1 MARGKSKSK
10 TKGKAKKAQ
19 PSRLAAFI
27 KRAAQRSA
35 GPVLK
40 VMFVGVVVAAG
51 WVGLERMDRWVRS
64 EPQFAGPPRIV
75 LVDVP
80 DSIADQIYDRL
91 RMFENVPWSQESLCR
106 RMTEV
111 LEADPWVAEVIAV
124 KRLPDRIVQVDC
136 EYRMPFAMVQTP
148 TGFVL
153 VDAEGVRL
161 PGVYQYHP
169 SYMLIQGVA
178 ASPPPPGQA
187 WEAGSVRSGLGL
199 IDLLDR
205 EPYSDQITAVL
216 VHNYGGRQDR
226 SAAQLELATD
236 RAGGRIIWGSAV
248 GDELEENTAAE
259 KLELLRANYERFG
272 RADANRSVIDVSVLP
287 DRTYVPT

>member
-10 TKGKAKKAQ
+10 TKAKAKKAR
-19 PSRLAAFI
+19 PSPLATFI
-27 KRAAQRSA
+27 KSAARRSV
-35 GPVLK
+35 GPFLK
-40 VMFVGVVVAAG
+40 VVFAGVVLAAG
-51 WVGLERMDRWVRS
+51 WVGLQRMDRWVRS

-80 DSIADQIYDRL
+80 DDIADQIYERL
-91 RMFENVPWSQESLCR
+91 RMFEDAPWSQESLCR

-124 KRLPDRIVQVDC
+124 KRMPDRIVRVDC

-248 GDELEENTAAE
+248 GDEIEENTAAE

>member
-10 TKGKAKKAQ
+10 PKAKKKKGP
-19 PSRLAAFI
+19 PSPLALFV
-27 KRAAQRSA
+27 KDAARRSVA
-35 GPVLK
+35 PVLK
-40 VMFVGVVVAAG
+40 IVFLGMVVAAG
-51 WVGLERMDRWVRS
+51 WVGLQRMDRWVRS

-75 LVDVP
+75 LTDVP
-80 DSIADQIYDRL
+80 DDIADQIYERL
-91 RMFENVPWSQESLCR
+91 RMFADASWSQDSLCR

-111 LEADPWVAEVIAV
+111 LEADPWVAKVIAV

-136 EYRMPFAMVQTP
+136 EYRVPFAMVQTP

-153 VDAEGVRL
+153 VDSTGVRL

-169 SYMLIQGVA
+169 SYIFIQGVA

-187 WEAGSVRSGLGL
+187 WETGSVRSGLGL
-199 IDLLDR
+199 IDLIDR
-205 EPYSDQITAVL
+205 EPYSDQITAVM

-236 RAGGRIIWGSAV
+236 RAGGRIIWGSAI
-248 GDELEENTAAE
+248 GDEIEENTAAE
-259 KLELLRANYERFG
+259 KLELLRANYERYG

>member
-1 MARGKSKSK
+1 MARAKSKLK
-10 TKGKAKKAQ
+10 RKGGRTRPSPWFEFAK
-19 PSRLAAFI
+19 SAA
-27 KRAAQRSA
+27 RQSV
-35 GPVLK
+35 GPMLK
-40 VMFVGVVVAAG
+40 VVFLAVVLSAC
-51 WVGLERMDRWVRS
+51 WIGLRRMDRWVRS

-80 DSIADQIYDRL
+80 DGIADQIHDRL
-91 RMFENVPWSQESLCR
+91 RIFEDASWSQASLCR

-111 LEADPWVAEVIAV
+111 LDADPWVAEVLAV
-124 KRLPDRIVQVDC
+124 RRFADRVVRVEC
-136 EYRMPFAMVQTP
+136 KYRTPFAMVQTP

-153 VDAEGVRL
+153 VDDAGVRL

-178 ASPPPPGQA
+178 APPPPPGEA
-187 WEAGSVRSGLGL
+187 WDAGSVRSGLGL

-205 EPYSDQITAVL
+205 ELFSEQITAVM

-236 RAGGRIIWGSAV
+236 RDGGRIIWGSPI
-248 GDELEENTAAE
+248 GEEIEENTAAE
-259 KLELLRANYERFG
+259 KLELLRANFERFG

>member
-10 TKGKAKKAQ
+10 PKAKPKKAQ
-19 PSRLAAFI
+19 PSPLVAFVKDAA
-27 KRAAQRSA
+27 RRSVA
-35 GPVLK
+35 PVLK
-40 VMFVGVVVAAG
+40 IVFFGVVVAAG
-51 WVGLERMDRWVRS
+51 WVGMQRMDQWVRS

-80 DSIADQIYDRL
+80 DDIADQIYERL
-91 RMFENVPWSQESLCR
+91 RIFEDASWSQESLCR

-111 LEADPWVAEVIAV
+111 LQADPWVAKVIAV
-124 KRLPDRIVQVDC
+124 KRFPGRIVQVEC
-136 EYRMPFAMVQTP
+136 EYRIPFAMVQTP

-153 VDAEGVRL
+153 VDATGVRL
-161 PGVYQYHP
+161 PGVYQYHA

-187 WEAGSVRSGLGL
+187 WETGSVRSGLGL

-205 EPYSDQITAVL
+205 EPFSDQITAVM
-216 VHNYGGRQDR
+216 VHNYEGRRDR

-236 RAGGRIIWGSAV
+236 RAGGRIIWGSAI
-248 GDELEENTAAE
+248 GDEIEENSAAE
-259 KLELLRANYERFG
+259 KLELLRANFERFG